1 MLWRWIRYTGKIET
15 LDIMYKI
22 AFFGKIL
29 QNFTIYD
36 INILILLKSGGRME
50 RDKIKGAI
58 EAILFASGRVVSLKE
73 LMISLEIGQSQ
84 LIETIN
90 EMIEEYKSPKRGMQI
105 VKVNERLYSFKQAR
119 VSRVYI

>member
-1 MLWRWIRYTGKIET
+1 
-15 LDIMYKI
+15 MYKT

-29 QNFTIYD
+29 QKFTICD
-36 INILILLKSGGRME
+36 INILILRKSGGRME
-50 RDKIKGAI
+50 SDKIKGAI

-105 VKVNERLYSFKQAR
+105 LKVNERLHSFK
-119 VSRVYI
+119 